1 MVFEMSTV
9 LGLIRMTG
17 SRTANVGWPT
27 FGVKRTVSWE
37 RAAAAGV
44 RLSIETI
51 RQVRRMVEAGGRRQ
65 ETEGREGTK
74 RYGLRTF
81 RTTPACCPLP
91 PASCLLPPFSS
102 LVDMRFPEPHRGR
115 VR

>member
-37 RAAAAGV
+37 RADAIGATKSSVAMQRV
-44 RLSIETI
+44 NRMFRC
-51 RQVRRMVEAGGRRQ
+51 RQEAGGRKQ
-65 ETEGREGTK
+65 EAGKERNVMDYK
-74 RYGLRTF
+74 RF
-81 RTTPACCPLP
+81 VP
-91 PASCLLPPFSS
+91 PRLAVSCLLPPASFQ
-102 LVDMRFPEPHRGR
+102 
-115 VR
+115 